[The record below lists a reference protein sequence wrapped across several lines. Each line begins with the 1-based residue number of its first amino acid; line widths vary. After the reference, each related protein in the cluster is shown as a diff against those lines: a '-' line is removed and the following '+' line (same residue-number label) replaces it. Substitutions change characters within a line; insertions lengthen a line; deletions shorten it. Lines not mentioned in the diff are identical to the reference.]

1 MVADLHFS
9 RLPVMML
16 SIRFCLL
23 PFRMLLCLTLV
34 TLIQGCASIYKPKN
48 QPIAKIDNQQGYRFV
63 SSRKGEMG
71 DHMIFLAFSGG
82 GTRAAALSYGL
93 LKELRNTQVD
103 SRGRRVRLLD
113 EVDSIS
119 SVSGGSFT
127 AAYYGLFG
135 EKTFDDYEKVFLRQS
150 IQGTLIRQ
158 LFNPAFWWDSVFD
171 GFDRTEMAVDYYD
184 RHIFEG
190 KTFADINLKGG
201 PFIEINATDLAGG
214 NRFSFI
220 QASFDLIC
228 SNLND
233 FPIARAVTASS
244 AVPVAFPT
252 VVLKNHAGECDFS
265 QSSMKKFMDTQSD
278 NDPRKLEIKQRMQSY
293 LDPKARP
300 YIHLVDGGIADNLG
314 LRAVADRIETQG
326 SGYLTKEGARAP
338 KDVLIITVNAQ
349 VKPSRTMDHSAEK
362 PSVGETVDAMTD
374 TQMSL
379 FNDETKLHLQKKL
392 GDLKTEFAAKGHDVR
407 IHNVEISFD
416 SVEAKTMKSMLNS
429 LPTSLELSN
438 KDVDILIETAAHILR
453 RNPNYLE
460 FLRSNNGTHVASVPA
475 QVTAAK

>member
-1 MVADLHFS
+1 MVEMMHSS
-9 RLPVMML
+9 RRSPFFLWLLIWLMVMSLM
-16 SIRFCLL
+16 
-23 PFRMLLCLTLV
+23 
-34 TLIQGCASIYKPKN
+34 QGCASVYKPRN
-48 QPIAKIDNQQGYRFV
+48 EAINRIDNQQGYRFV
-63 SSRKGEMG
+63 SSRKGDMG
-71 DHMIFLAFSGG
+71 DHMVLLAFSGG

-93 LKELRNTQVD
+93 LKELRDTQVD

-135 EKTFDDYEKVFLRQS
+135 DKTFTDYEKAFLRQS

-158 LFNPAFWWDSVFD
+158 LFNPAFWWESLVD

-190 KTFADINLKGG
+190 KTFGDINLKSG

-228 SNLND
+228 SDLQD
-233 FPIARAVTASS
+233 FPVARAVTASS

-252 VVLKNHAGECDFS
+252 IVLKNHAGECDFS
-265 QSSMKKFMDTQSD
+265 HSTMKKFIDSQSD
-278 NDPRKLEIKQRMQSY
+278 NDPRKLELKQRMRSY
-293 LDPKARP
+293 LDAKARP

-314 LRAVADRIETQG
+314 LRAMSDRIETQG
-326 SGYLTKEGARAP
+326 SGYLLKEGTRIP
-338 KDVLIITVNAQ
+338 KDVLVITVNAQ
-349 VKPSRTMDHSAEK
+349 VKPSRSMDHSAEK

-379 FNDETKLHLQKKL
+379 FNDETRLHLQKKL
-392 GDLKTEFAAKGHDVR
+392 DDLKAEFAAHGHEVKF
-407 IHNVEISFD
+407 HNVEVSFD
-416 SVEAKTMKSMLNS
+416 SVETKTMKSFLNS
-429 LPTSLELSN
+429 LPTSLELSD
-438 KDVDILIETAAHILR
+438 KDVDVLIETAAHLLR
-453 RNPNYLE
+453 KDRNYLE
-460 FLRSNNGTHVASVPA
+460 FLRDNNGTHVASDPVR
-475 QVTAAK
+475 TAAVH